1 MQCFIV
7 VHAYT
12 AHLDPKL
19 LRHRLLAGGQGA
31 GRVRKAERT
40 PGDPHSHP
48 CRADPP
54 GSTYSLRRG
63 AALRRLAFCTM
74 VAWFRRAMRMREAA
88 RRQGSP
94 STCTGMAL
102 PVVSSTSRH
111 CVSLSPWPPTCSA
124 ACQVESVSQDW
135 GSGTTVVLWR
145 AGVGTGDTHTQAP
158 HQGRHSEADDLEVAV
173 VMPLGFKVLV
183 FTRVAPRH
191 GTCTVPGGREWG
203 FSVLFRVGKEGLG
216 RGGITFYL
224 GMFRKTMHWGFR
236 SWILGVRSTPS
247 HCR

>member
-1 MQCFIV
+1 M
-7 VHAYT
+7 HPEGSP
-12 AHLDPKL
+12 LPSL
-19 LRHRLLAGGQGA
+19 SGA
-31 GRVRKAERT
+31 
-40 PGDPHSHP
+40 PP
-48 CRADPP
+48 CRADQP
-54 GSTYSLRRG
+54 GSTYSLRKG

-145 AGVGTGDTHTQAP
+145 GGVGTGDTHT
-158 HQGRHSEADDLEVAV
+158 HTHR
-173 VMPLGFKVLV
+173 PL
-183 FTRVAPRH
+183 TRDVIVKPMTSR
-191 GTCTVPGGREWG
+191 
-203 FSVLFRVGKEGLG
+203 
-216 RGGITFYL
+216 
-224 GMFRKTMHWGFR
+224 
-236 SWILGVRSTPS
+236 
-247 HCR
+247 